1 VTGKFSAAAVQ
12 HDDCPKELRDL
23 GKRIAAH
30 LEKTHKYSEKANQHR
45 IAAAQLLAQARE
57 LCDGGGFDAFHSKF
71 FPNLGRSRTYELLA
85 IATGKKSVEETK
97 AGTRERVARYRVS
110 RTQVSVTTADVTDDP
125 GSREG
130 EPAENQPF
138 ASGGEQSIEERRALM
153 VALDGEPEPDSAVE
167 SEAVET
173 TPDVIDSNNGAAAPV
188 AAITPEKMAF
198 ALRHL
203 PREDLM
209 AVFDLFGV
217 AALLKAASPEFKKQ
231 LQTKLVGKRKN
242 IVNLHAETRE
252 ERSAATRAQPRT
264 GAGARR
270 ATAGRL
276 TDRA

>member
-12 HDDCPKELRDL
+12 HDDCPKELRDV

-85 IATGKKSVEETK
+85 IATGKKSAEETK
-97 AGTRERVARYRVS
+97 AGTRKRVARYRVS
-110 RTQVSVTTADVTDDP
+110 RAQVSVTTADVTDDP
-125 GSREG
+125 GSRDG
-130 EPAENQPF
+130 EPAENQPI
-138 ASGGEQSIEERRALM
+138 ADSGEQPIEERRALM
-153 VALDGEPEPDSAVE
+153 AALDVEPEPDSAV
-167 SEAVET
+167 
-173 TPDVIDSNNGAAAPV
+173 AAAPV
-188 AAITPEKMAF
+188 AAATPEEMVS

-209 AVFDLFGV
+209 AVFDLFGA

-231 LQTKLVGKRKN
+231 LQTKLVGKRKS

-252 ERSAATRAQPRT
+252 ENVRRRLGPNRERERVP
-264 GAGARR
+264 GA
-270 ATAGRL
+270 
-276 TDRA
+276 